1 MYTLIFVDK
10 RTADAMAEY
19 RFLFRPFELAGQ
31 VAFCHWNADGRTA
44 EDAIPELPMLLR
56 GKKEYR
62 AIIINSDAL
71 CSDERIPRPDDKNPF
86 DYTSVDLERGAHE
99 SPIPLIRLTHILA
112 GYEPLPKRQFKA
124 MIEYYDE
131 EKRCMMHVAPEVY
144 NALRHESVDDEDGN
158 VEDLGK
164 PIYIEIEPD
173 AAEIEKHRE
182 LYERYLSSE
191 ARPSEILLMSL
202 RKRRAEDEKEETLG
216 AWQVPIEALSSS
228 FWEKNRYPSCCRF
241 LYANVDLSDAMKA
254 ERDLTSFWFSA
265 VLLSTN
271 RIPTAY
277 MQAYRLYTIGV
288 GVDTG
293 VFERQLCE
301 HIALLDKAKEY
312 VAEAMNELP
321 KASLDK
327 NAVIVEPIPIPV
339 IIEQDDARNVMSKCD
354 ATHGA
359 NPKDALVKDEEKER
373 DAINDGVRDP
383 RRAIDRAARSM
394 REQVRLFYGKA
405 YELDEVQYE
414 QLIRDIEEREK
425 SVLKMR
431 PKNYHDEKKIKEMA
445 EQTKKDYDRNRG
457 ELLGSGT
464 KMKVFIAVACV
475 VVLGFAPCLR
485 DIIAGYRVADLVW
498 LWASLMTLAVVII
511 TLIGGY
517 WGLNIHEAKE
527 KDLIKNIAENAKES
541 KSANEKTQKEYTDFF
556 SEACTLMYANS
567 VLNGAKICED
577 SASQW
582 RRKLYEHAKAIE
594 FARSRD
600 ERWLLAYDKRVNT
613 DDIVA
618 ILEDFDVN
626 VEPAANHL
634 YQLKPDIDG
643 DKIEINRSGETLDAP
658 YRFIGSVEIERV
670 EIFDEFEGVCG

>member
-1 MYTLIFVDK
+1 
-10 RTADAMAEY
+10 
-19 RFLFRPFELAGQ
+19 
-31 VAFCHWNADGRTA
+31 
-44 EDAIPELPMLLR
+44 
-56 GKKEYR
+56 
-62 AIIINSDAL
+62 
-71 CSDERIPRPDDKNPF
+71 
-86 DYTSVDLERGAHE
+86 
-99 SPIPLIRLTHILA
+99 
-112 GYEPLPKRQFKA
+112 

-475 VVLGFAPCLR
+475 VVLGFAPYLR

-577 SASQW
+577 SASQR

>member
-1 MYTLIFVDK
+1 
-10 RTADAMAEY
+10 
-19 RFLFRPFELAGQ
+19 
-31 VAFCHWNADGRTA
+31 
-44 EDAIPELPMLLR
+44 
-56 GKKEYR
+56 
-62 AIIINSDAL
+62 
-71 CSDERIPRPDDKNPF
+71 
-86 DYTSVDLERGAHE
+86 
-99 SPIPLIRLTHILA
+99 
-112 GYEPLPKRQFKA
+112 
-124 MIEYYDE
+124 
-131 EKRCMMHVAPEVY
+131 
-144 NALRHESVDDEDGN
+144 
-158 VEDLGK
+158 
-164 PIYIEIEPD
+164 
-173 AAEIEKHRE
+173 
-182 LYERYLSSE
+182 
-191 ARPSEILLMSL
+191 
-202 RKRRAEDEKEETLG
+202 
-216 AWQVPIEALSSS
+216 
-228 FWEKNRYPSCCRF
+228 
-241 LYANVDLSDAMKA
+241 MKA

-475 VVLGFAPCLR
+475 VVLGFAPYLR

-577 SASQW
+577 SASQR

>member
-1 MYTLIFVDK
+1 
-10 RTADAMAEY
+10 
-19 RFLFRPFELAGQ
+19 
-31 VAFCHWNADGRTA
+31 
-44 EDAIPELPMLLR
+44 MLLR

-173 AAEIEKHRE
+173 AADIEKHRE

-475 VVLGFAPCLR
+475 VVLGFAPYLR

>member
-1 MYTLIFVDK
+1 M
-10 RTADAMAEY
+10 
-19 RFLFRPFELAGQ
+19 
-31 VAFCHWNADGRTA
+31 
-44 EDAIPELPMLLR
+44 
-56 GKKEYR
+56 
-62 AIIINSDAL
+62 
-71 CSDERIPRPDDKNPF
+71 
-86 DYTSVDLERGAHE
+86 
-99 SPIPLIRLTHILA
+99 
-112 GYEPLPKRQFKA
+112 
-124 MIEYYDE
+124 
-131 EKRCMMHVAPEVY
+131 
-144 NALRHESVDDEDGN
+144 
-158 VEDLGK
+158 
-164 PIYIEIEPD
+164 
-173 AAEIEKHRE
+173 
-182 LYERYLSSE
+182 
-191 ARPSEILLMSL
+191 
-202 RKRRAEDEKEETLG
+202 
-216 AWQVPIEALSSS
+216 
-228 FWEKNRYPSCCRF
+228 
-241 LYANVDLSDAMKA
+241 
-254 ERDLTSFWFSA
+254 
-265 VLLSTN
+265 
-271 RIPTAY
+271 
-277 MQAYRLYTIGV
+277 
-288 GVDTG
+288 
-293 VFERQLCE
+293 
-301 HIALLDKAKEY
+301 LDKAKEY

-475 VVLGFAPCLR
+475 VVLGFAPYLR